1 VSPQLTFDGREV
13 DVRTPRALTD
23 RQRELLRFIRERG
36 VVRPI
41 EVGKLMHAGRPTRCY
56 RCEHFVDCPY
66 VSSDGCDALR
76 RLERRGLVARRAR
89 GQWVAVISGE
99 GWS

>member
-1 VSPQLTFDGREV
+1 MSPQLTLDGREV
-13 DVRTPRALTD
+13 VVPRLRPLTD

-41 EVGKLMHAGRPTRCY
+41 EVGQIMHAGRPNRCH
-56 RCEHFVDCPY
+56 RCDHLGSCPY
-66 VSSDGCDALR
+66 VSSDGSDALR
-76 RLERRGLVARRAR
+76 RLALRGLVARRAR